1 MGHKLGYHVI
11 EKKIAKPNEGK
22 WKYVTFSLTVLWF
35 YQTKACWVMFQL

>member
-1 MGHKLGYHVI
+1 MGPKLGYHVI
-11 EKKIAKPNEGK
+11 EKKIAKPKEGK